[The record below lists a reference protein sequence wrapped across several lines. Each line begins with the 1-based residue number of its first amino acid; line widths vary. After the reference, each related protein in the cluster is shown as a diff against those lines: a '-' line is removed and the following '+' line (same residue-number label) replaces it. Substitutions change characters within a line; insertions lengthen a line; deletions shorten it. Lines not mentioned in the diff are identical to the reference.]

1 MASFS
6 SVHDPNNNI
15 LCYYVTIE
23 SRGPRGFSLPG
34 HLDQL
39 LVVDHLDVGVEQ
51 RHHAVHRLQVHA
63 PVTRQVQVAHL
74 QGVKVQVQRFRD
86 RG

>member
-1 MASFS
+1 ML
-6 SVHDPNNNI
+6 
-15 LCYYVTIE
+15 LCNYVTIVIV
-23 SRGPRGFSLPG
+23 SRCPCGFPLPG

-74 QGVKVQVQRFRD
+74 QGGEGLQSLGEGEGAGAKV
-86 RG
+86 

>member
-6 SVHDPNNNI
+6 SVHDPNDNI

-23 SRGPRGFSLPG
+23 SRGPCGFPLPG

-51 RHHAVHRLQVHA
+51 CHHAVHRLQVHA

-74 QGVKVQVQRFRD
+74 QGEEGAGAKV
-86 RG
+86 

>member
-1 MASFS
+1 MNQYITYYATIASR
-6 SVHDPNNNI
+6 V
-15 LCYYVTIE
+15 
-23 SRGPRGFSLPG
+23 PRGFPLSS

-74 QGVKVQVQRFRD
+74 QGDEGAGAKV
-86 RG
+86 